1 MINDEPIISSVI
13 DDFTPITTQI
23 LSINHFV
30 QGKIPKFISDEI
42 EDEVQGMLKSK
53 FKKALLFKDALAGE
67 IRHEYAILESADSI
81 ELFMQN
87 AASQFWLS
95 ANRPD
100 LAVLKHKYAVSKNP
114 SIFNLKNVWV
124 NFQKKHEYNPMHN
137 HSGDLSFV
145 IWHKIPYSRED
156 EDKNLSH
163 GGTSGGGPG
172 IFSFIYYDPL
182 NYNLRF
188 NPENKMVT
196 TRNNTGI
203 TTYPIPLDTS
213 YEGHFALF
221 PSYLQHQ
228 VEPFFTSNDYRI
240 SVAGNLE
247 IVYPE

>member
-13 DDFTPITTQI
+13 DDFTPITTQV

-30 QGKIPKFISDEI
+30 QGKIPGFLSIEI
-42 EDEVQGMLKSK
+42 EDEIQGMLKSK
-53 FKKALLFKDALAGE
+53 FKKALHFKDTLAGE

-81 ELFMQN
+81 EMFMQN
-87 AASQFWLS
+87 AARQFWLS
-95 ANRPD
+95 AGRTD
-100 LAVLKHKYAVSKNP
+100 LALLEHRYLVSKNP
-114 SIFNLKNVWV
+114 TIFNLKNVWV
-124 NFQKKHEYNPMHN
+124 NFQKKHEYNPIHN

-163 GGTSGGGPG
+163 GGTNGGGPG
-172 IFSFIYYDPL
+172 VFSFIFYDHI
-182 NYNLRF
+182 NYHYRF
-188 NPENKMVT
+188 NKNT
-196 TRNNTGI
+196 ITNNNNTGI
-203 TTYPIPLDTS
+203 MKYPIRLDTS

-221 PSYLQHQ
+221 PSYLQHE

-240 SVAGNLE
+240 SIAGNLE